1 MANNQDPKKSQITI
15 CLEESKYAHG
25 LKQEESIHSHNFNR
39 VIQLIKN
46 QVEKLNTKKSTYNVE
61 HQYNTISIFGG
72 RGTGKTTFILSLLQS
87 IEKEYEND
95 AEILKIIDP
104 TQMEEKEHVFL
115 VILSLIDTEVRRK
128 IESLWALRGCSGWR
142 PKKKQ

>member
-1 MANNQDPKKSQITI
+1 MCNYQDPKKSQITI

-46 QVEKLNTKKSTYNVE
+46 QVKKLNTKKSTYNVE

-72 RGTGKTTFILSLLQS
+72 RGTGAECGHLFSYGLSGTS
-87 IEKEYEND
+87 
-95 AEILKIIDP
+95 P
-104 TQMEEKEHVFL
+104 F
-115 VILSLIDTEVRRK
+115 S
-128 IESLWALRGCSGWR
+128 SG
-142 PKKKQ
+142 K